1 MLQAEQA
8 LAGLDCGVEISGR
21 QRESG
26 YAARSVVQ
34 AECVDCIGF
43 LDRDYST
50 AQPLVAVVVAGRG
63 DLAHYAVTVDHSG
76 PHLIGR
82 FTGDAYGTDQL
93 RFQFAVA
100 EQVLA
105 SRVSFATSVSVGQC
119 ARTAHV

>member
-8 LAGLDCGVEISGR
+8 LAGLDCGVEISSR
-21 QRESG
+21 PRESG
-26 YAARSVVQ
+26 YAARSIVQ
-34 AECVDCIGF
+34 AECVSF
-43 LDRDYST
+43 LDRDYSA
-50 AQPLVAVVVAGRG
+50 AQPLVVVVVAGLG